1 MTKIKFVGFD
11 EIYLNKSWEWLQDE
25 EIRVLTN
32 TPPFTKKQQQIFYES
47 LPRKD
52 YLIWGFEFDSLPIGV
67 LGLKN
72 INHRRGEYFGYIGD
86 KKYWGQG
93 LFKEMKSFIIEKAK
107 ENEIDSI
114 YLRVVKENK
123 RAIRAYHREGFI
135 VERENTNTI
144 EMVLRI
150 E

>member
-1 MTKIKFVGFD
+1 MTEIKFVDFD

-25 EIRVLTN
+25 EIRILTN
-32 TPPFTKKQQQIFYES
+32 TPPFTKSQQQIFYES

-52 YLIWGFEFDSLPIGV
+52 YLIWGVEVDKLPIGV

-72 INHRRGEYFGYIGD
+72 IKHGKGEYFGYIGNKD
-86 KKYWGQG
+86 YWGKG
-93 LFKEMKSFIIEKAK
+93 LFKEMKLYILEKAK
-107 ENEIDSI
+107 ENEIDYI
-114 YLRVVKENK
+114 YLKVIKGNK

-135 VERENTNTI
+135 LEKENEDSI

-150 E
+150 L